1 MTEITK
7 QKVPRSF
14 ECLHTD
20 YQKRER
26 ETKSEE
32 TVSTVKFFPTFNLIY
47 ILCLIFEFRMTWLR
61 LKTQNIEKLYYYY
74 YYYYCYYY
82 YYYA

>member
-1 MTEITK
+1 MTKITK

-32 TVSTVKFFPTFNLIY
+32 TVSMVKFFPTFNFIY
-47 ILCLIFEFRMTWLR
+47 IFYLIFEFRMTSLR
-61 LKTQNIEKLYYYY
+61 LKPQNIEKHYYYY
-74 YYYYCYYY
+74 YYY
-82 YYYA
+82 A